1 MQNTDIMEVEEGEG
15 FYDLIIKCNSIAGLK
30 NGWEVKMTEK
40 GKKIVM
46 TLRILNI

>member
-1 MQNTDIMEVEEGEG
+1 MQNTDIMEVEEEG